1 MRNALFPLGTLTLV
15 QTLISLAVGTV
26 PLYAVVA
33 APDMGIDLGMLG
45 FFTAITYLTSTVA
58 SPYGGGVAERIG
70 GVRGSQ
76 LCLFLTGAGIAMTAS
91 AWPPLFVLAAIFLG
105 AGLGQATPTS
115 SQILVRKTPPHLL
128 PLVFS
133 IRMTGVPGGNL
144 LAGLSVPGLVILL
157 GWRSTAIVVG
167 ALCLGLMALIHPLKA
182 NFDSESVSD
191 SSGRKIDPPSF
202 WGPINMVLKSAPLR
216 ILSLVSFL
224 YCGAQLVLT
233 TYIAIYFVK
242 VGQMSLVDAGL
253 AVSVAY
259 GFGVGVRIFVTAVV
273 VRWIRPDIIFG
284 LLGCGIAVC
293 CAVLSQ
299 MNEHWPYGF
308 TLIFSGFMGAFAMSW
323 NGLFLAEVA
332 RHAPNGKE
340 AVATGAALSF
350 AYFGAM
356 VMPVL
361 FGLNLSAGG
370 SYQSGFLAMAMLTL
384 VGGIIV
390 LGFGAGK
397 KSASQC
403 T

>member
-1 MRNALFPLGTLTLV
+1 MRNVLFPLGTLLLV

-33 APDMGIDLGMLG
+33 APDMDIDVGMIG
-45 FFTAITYLTSTVA
+45 FFTAITYLTSTIA

-76 LCLFLTGAGIAMTAS
+76 LCLFLTGAGVAMTAF
-91 AWPPLFVLAAIFLG
+91 AWPPLFVVSAVFLG

-115 SQILVRKTPPHLL
+115 SHILVRKAPSHLL

-144 LAGLSVPGLVILL
+144 LAGLSVPGLVILI
-157 GWRSTAIVVG
+157 GWRGTAVVVG
-167 ALCLGLMALIHPLKA
+167 ALCLGLMASIHPLKA
-182 NFDSESVSD
+182 KLDSELLSN
-191 SSGRKIDPPSF
+191 SSGRKMERPSF
-202 WGPINMVLKSAPLR
+202 WVPITMVLKSAPLR

-233 TYIAIYFVK
+233 TYMAIYFVK
-242 VGQMSLVDAGL
+242 VGRMSLVDAGL

-259 GFGVGVRIFVTAVV
+259 GVGVGVRILVTAVV
-273 VRWIRPDIIFG
+273 VRWIRPVIIFG
-284 LLGCGIAVC
+284 LLGCGIALC

-299 MNEHWPYGF
+299 LNEHWPYG
-308 TLIFSGFMGAFAMSW
+308 TLLVFSGFIGAFAMSW

-332 RHAPNGKE
+332 RHAPKGKE

-370 SYQSGFLAMAMLTL
+370 SFQAGFLAMAMLTL
-384 VGGIIV
+384 VGGVIV
-390 LGFGAGK
+390 LSFGAREK
-397 KSASQC
+397 R
-403 T
+403 

>member
-1 MRNALFPLGTLTLV
+1 MRSVLFPLGTLMLV

-33 APDMGIDLGMLG
+33 APDMDIDVGMLG
-45 FFTAITYLTSTVA
+45 FFTAITYLTGTIA
-58 SPYGGGVAERIG
+58 APYGGGVAERIG
-70 GVRGSQ
+70 GLRGSQ
-76 LCLFLTGAGIAMTAS
+76 LCLLLTGAGVAMTAS
-91 AWPPLFVLAAIFLG
+91 ASPPLFVLAAILLG

-115 SQILVRKTPPHLL
+115 SQILVRITPPHLL

-144 LAGLSVPGLVILL
+144 LAGLSVPGLVILM
-157 GWRSTAIVVG
+157 GWRSTAIAVG
-167 ALCLGLMALIHPLKA
+167 ALCLGLMVLIHPLKA
-182 NFDSESVSD
+182 KFDSDLLSDAGDLKIES
-191 SSGRKIDPPSF
+191 PSF
-202 WGPINMVLKSAPLR
+202 WGPINMVLKSPPLR

-233 TYIAIYFVK
+233 TYIAIYFVQ

-273 VRWIRPDIIFG
+273 VRWIRPVIIFG

-293 CAVLSQ
+293 CAVLSLLA
-299 MNEHWPYGF
+299 EHWHYGAV
-308 TLIFSGFMGAFAMSW
+308 LVFSGFMGSFAMSW

-332 RHAPNGKE
+332 RHAPKGKE

-370 SYQSGFLAMAMLTL
+370 SFQSGFLTMAMLTL

-390 LGFGAGK
+390 LVFGGREK
-397 KSASQC
+397 
-403 T
+403 